1 MGDTNDGSSIAAQSA
16 HADLETPT
24 PRAGLWGRLTGQK
37 PAVTSE
43 INGETDLDM
52 ASPAIAP
59 DDLLVNIRKM
69 HGLRVEDVAIPT
81 ADVASVS
88 VDATLEEV
96 VAAFKHST
104 NSRLPV
110 YSETLDNPL
119 GLVHLKDVALKHG
132 FGAKESFD
140 LRAILRPLI
149 FVPPSMPLSVLLQK
163 MQSERMHMALV
174 IDEYGGVEGLVTLED
189 LIEEIVGEIEDEHDK
204 EEAQLWTEEAPSV
217 YVAQAR
223 APLDEFEEV
232 AGVDLLPDDLDEEV
246 ETLGGLVFMLI
257 GRVPSRG
264 ECIRDANGNEF
275 EVIDADARRIKS
287 LRVRLKA
294 NQAADQAAE

>member
-1 MGDTNDGSSIAAQSA
+1 MGDTNDGSTAAQSA
-16 HADLETPT
+16 PADLETPT
-24 PRAGLWGRLTGQK
+24 PRSGLWSRLTGQK

-43 INGETDLDM
+43 ISGEAESISADTTV
-52 ASPAIAP
+52 AP
-59 DDLLVNIRKM
+59 DALLVNIRNM

-81 ADVASVS
+81 ADIKSVS
-88 VDATLEEV
+88 IDATLKEV
-96 VAAFKHST
+96 VAAFKRST

-110 YSETLDNPL
+110 YSETLDSPL

-132 FGAKESFD
+132 FGAGGDFD
-140 LRAILRPLI
+140 LKAILRPLI

-204 EEAQLWTEEAPSV
+204 EEAQLWTEESPSV

-223 APLDEFEEV
+223 APLHEFEEV

-264 ECIRDANGNEF
+264 ECIRDANGNDF

-287 LRVRLKA
+287 LRVRLKV
-294 NQAADQAAE
+294 NQAAEQAAE